1 MQKSFALS
9 GVRALLAAAL
19 SLFFFTAPASAQN
32 AAAEAE
38 ITAAL
43 EAARAVA
50 QNGPAEIKLG
60 SQAKLKLPE
69 GYVFI
74 PPAQAGRIMTAMG
87 NRAGTNL
94 LGLIFPGETAGDDE
108 HWFMVARYEESG
120 FIKDDDARDWKADE
134 LLQSLKDG
142 TEAANA
148 ERRTRGIPE
157 MEIVGW
163 VEKPSYDAA
172 ARRLVWSMSSRD
184 KGAAAGAEQGVNYN
198 TYALGREGYITLNLV
213 TSLRTVEKEK
223 PVAKKMLAALEFD
236 EGKRYADFN
245 SSTDKVAEYG
255 LAALVAGVA
264 AKKLGLFAIIGAF
277 FLKFAKVLLLGGAA
291 VAAGVAKLWKKKDPD
306 AS

>member
-1 MQKSFALS
+1 M
-9 GVRALLAAAL
+9 LAVAL
-19 SLFFFTAPASAQN
+19 SLFFFMTPVQAQN

-43 EAARAVA
+43 DAARAVA
-50 QNGPAEIKLG
+50 QHGPVEIKMG
-60 SQAKLKLPE
+60 NQGKLNLPE

-74 PPAQAGRIMTAMG
+74 PSPQAARILTAMG
-87 NRAGTNL
+87 NRAGNNL
-94 LGLIFPGETAGDDE
+94 LGLIFPGESAGDDD
-108 HWFMVARYEESG
+108 HWFMVARYEASG
-120 FIKDDDARDWKADE
+120 YIKDDDARDWNADD
-134 LLQSLKDG
+134 LLKSLKEG

-148 ERRTRGIPE
+148 DRRSRGIPE

-163 VEKPSYDAA
+163 VEKPTYDAA

-184 KGAAAGAEQGVNYN
+184 KGAAAGSEQGVNYN

-223 PVAKKMLAALEFD
+223 PLAKKMLAALEFD
-236 EGKRYADFN
+236 EGKRYTDFN
-245 SSTDKVAEYG
+245 ISTDKVAEYG

-277 FLKFAKVLLLGGAA
+277 FLKFTKVLLLGGAA
-291 VAAGVAKLWKKKDPD
+291 VMAGAVKWWKGKKDTD